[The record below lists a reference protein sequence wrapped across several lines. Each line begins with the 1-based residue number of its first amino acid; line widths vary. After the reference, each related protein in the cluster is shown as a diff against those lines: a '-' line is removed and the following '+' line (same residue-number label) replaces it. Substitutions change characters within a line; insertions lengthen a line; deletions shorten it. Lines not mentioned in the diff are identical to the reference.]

1 MNKLVVKIGIIVLLW
16 GLPTNSSAIARPD
29 PGVDSSTLEDS
40 NSFLQTFQQVDQ
52 RDQSSSEAAA
62 VKNLNAAEESSTFE
76 SLLDETKSCA
86 YYEPLDL
93 MRAYGFWRFLGYA
106 TPRSICKE
114 VNYFVGGDS
123 TSRALA
129 MVQFQIDANILAMMV
144 PILFVALFFIAIMM
158 MLYSLAHGGYA
169 KPTTTPGKVRR
180 PEGESWNRGF
190 LAWIYCDFVNEW
202 VSKWGSIKGAE
213 HTRVQASELG
223 KLAERE
229 DDCDQCYERLEKL
242 WNTEV
247 AEAGVEKA
255 SLVKVLIRY
264 VSWQKILILGLWT
277 GLYEAFLYV
286 MPPIAISV
294 LVNIVE
300 HIYIRRAQ
308 GDELDGNE
316 LLSATLIAILLFT
329 GVPVFSSIANTFT
342 QMLSMRI
349 SVRMCGGLS
358 CLIYR
363 KAQRLPTSSQQE
375 ASCDEWASSENEKR
389 YDAVVK
395 KEIEGAAKGAGQKKN
410 EDDDKIILEA
420 PQKFSLVQVVSKDAN
435 SQLAMF
441 PVSLIK
447 LLITIPILFI
457 LAGVLFVKI
466 TWTFLLCV
474 LGAFVMMAMLGTFA
488 GAAAG
493 EAYGF
498 AYQADIRLRYM
509 EELFFNIGI
518 IKACGWEHLGEQ
530 KIKES
535 REIEIGRLKAWF
547 WNTTNIWGVLL
558 SFPRVNIFLALWGY
572 MFLNNKSQVEGI
584 WTILPVLMTFRS
596 AMLAAA
602 AGLPAVVAAFPSFM
616 RLQAYM
622 KLNEAPNGNPR
633 DEVVPH
639 YVELW
644 DRAAPLQIQSSL
656 PSPSY
661 SVRVQG
667 SFSWGRQATPFLKD
681 IDLIVPAGS
690 SLAILGKV
698 GSGKTSLLM
707 AVLGEL
713 FPSADARISIPDR
726 IAFSNQMPYI
736 MEGTLRGNILGS
748 DSFNAERYNQAIFAS
763 CLSPDLEIL
772 PGGDLVPIGSRGI
785 VLSGGQRARVSIAR
799 AAFSNS
805 IVKVLDD
812 LFSALDART
821 SRHVLDHYIFGDLL
835 QNTTRIVVSQPDKE
849 RIQRYDKVI
858 ILSEGRIVCQGTPD
872 EVVQTE
878 QYRELLNKDQAAN
891 LDDQGKGNSA
901 KAEKLEV
908 KLMSQ
913 IRTAEDAFKLRDEEF
928 QGRATWSDIWWFIC
942 AGGAFNFFTFIVM
955 FVANSFFQLLNLAT
969 LQVWSTEQL
978 ALKDGLVDSIPSG
991 WTHAPAFLIWWVAY
1005 LLAFYIAM
1013 THAIKFTTG
1022 KSLTIHGEI
1031 VNRLLH
1037 APMDRFFD
1045 KTPVGRI
1052 MNRFSSD
1059 NMQMDTDCM
1068 DQMMQVMNTV
1078 SNDGVNILYVHILL
1092 PFYFTLLT
1100 IPVYCALIFILRRY
1114 FNTVIPLRYLSQMCL
1129 SKTNEALVEVDGG
1142 ITYVRA
1148 AQVGGPMFA
1157 SFMQKIDDQLAAGV
1171 GTETFLR
1178 RWIIVRIYMMVA
1190 FFTTSVVFVAI
1201 WIPNSIEYGALGLCL
1216 INMMGCTLAIDTD
1229 VEAATKAQYQ
1239 FIFMNRLQEYTK
1251 VVQEKP
1257 AFCPGDSKYSSF
1269 ATYLDRGRMGE
1280 LSCTNGSQSGG
1291 LHIVRKTPQGL
1302 LEVLLVQKPDSNVF
1316 VAPVGKRLSDLD
1328 PTNPQLAQTETWHQ
1342 ISSVNGVSKDAK
1354 KMAAELL
1361 RHVGHGYSYKVKV
1374 FVESG
1379 WLAEGGAKVS
1389 ISGLY
1394 VGYGDIPRMVLKDV
1408 SLEVEAFS
1416 NVAFVGATG
1425 CGKST
1430 LLLCMLR
1437 ILELRG
1443 GNICINGI
1451 DIADIGLSTLRNT
1464 VGLVPQ
1470 DPVIMNAS
1478 VRSNIDPFGFY
1489 EDIQIWPALRMV
1501 GLEDKVKN
1509 MPGGLDT
1516 PLAGEAADLSF
1527 GQRQL
1532 FCLARLVARQPNLI
1546 LLDEATSALDPKSQE
1561 LVQSTVE
1568 KEFPKSTLMVI
1579 AHRLETI
1586 LGFDK
1591 IVVMHQG
1598 RIAEQGT
1605 VKELKDVK
1613 GGLFA
1618 KMLAAKQTY

>member
-62 VKNLNAAEESSTFE
+62 VKNPNAAEESSTFE

-785 VLSGGQRARVSIAR
+785 ALSGGQRARVSIAR
-799 AAFSNS
+799 VAFSHS
-805 IVKVLDD
+805 TVKVLDD
-812 LFSALDART
+812 PFSALDART

-835 QNTTRIVVSQPDKE
+835 KNTTRIVVSQPDKD

-858 ILSEGRIVCQGTPD
+858 ILSEGRIACQGTP
-872 EVVQTE
+872 EEIMQTE
-878 QYRELLNKDQAAN
+878 AYRELLNTEQAES
-891 LDDQGKGNSA
+891 LDEGKGA
-901 KAEKLEV
+901 TKAVEKLEV
-908 KLMSQ
+908 KQMSQ
-913 IRTAEDAFKLRDEEF
+913 IRNSEEGFKLRDEEA
-928 QGRATWSDIWWFIC
+928 QGRASWNDIWWFIRC
-942 AGGAFNFFTFIVM
+942 GGVFNLTVFLVVYWFSQLFHLVM
-955 FVANSFFQLLNLAT
+955 MMVVQRWSSDEMSFKN
-969 LQVWSTEQL
+969 
-978 ALKDGLVDSIPSG
+978 GLVDATRNG
-991 WTHAPAFLIWWVAY
+991 WSYLPAY
-1005 LLAFYIAM
+1005 LFWMAATSATCFLAYNF
-1013 THAIKFTTG
+1013 AIQFTAS
-1022 KSLTIHGEI
+1022 KSENIHGEI

-1052 MNRFSSD
+1052 MTRFSSD
-1059 NMQMDTDCM
+1059 NMQMDTDFL
-1068 DQMMQVMNTV
+1068 DQFFQVVNTLCYDSV
-1078 SNDGVNILYVHILL
+1078 TLVWVHTLMPI
-1092 PFYFTLLT
+1092 YFTLLT
-1100 IPVYCALIFILRRY
+1100 LPVYVSLCFILRRY

-1269 ATYLDRGRMGE
+1269 ATYLDRGRLGE
-1280 LSCTNGSQSGG
+1280 LSCTNGSQSG

-1316 VAPVGKRLSDLD
+1316 VAPIGKRLSDLD
-1328 PTNPQLAQTETWHQ
+1328 PTNSQLKQTGNWHQ
-1342 ISSVNGVSKDAK
+1342 IASVNGVSKDAS
-1354 KMAAELL
+1354 KMALEFCND
-1361 RHVGHGYSYKVKV
+1361 KDVKI

-1379 WLAEGGAKVS
+1379 WIADGAKVS
-1389 ISGLY
+1389 INGLY
-1394 VGYGDIPRMVLKDV
+1394 AGYADLPQMVLKNID
-1408 SLEVEAFS
+1408 LEVEPRS

-1437 ILELRG
+1437 ILERRG
-1443 GNICINGI
+1443 GSISINDI
-1451 DIADIGLSTLRNT
+1451 DIADVGLSTLRNA

-1489 EDIQIWPALRMV
+1489 EDTQIWPALSMV
-1501 GLEDKVKN
+1501 GLEEKVKS
-1509 MPGGLDT
+1509 MPGLLDA
-1516 PLAGEAADLSF
+1516 PLGGDAAELSF

-1532 FCLARLVARQPNLI
+1532 FCLARLIVRQPRLI

-1561 LVQSTVE
+1561 IVQTTME
-1568 KEFPKSTLMVI
+1568 KEFPNSTLMVI

-1591 IVVMHQG
+1591 IVVLHQG
-1598 RIAEQGT
+1598 RVVEQGSLE
-1605 VKELKDVK
+1605 ELKDVK